1 MLIAMDELDAN
12 FTLSP
17 NIIGPAMAIA
27 VGLET
32 IISFSTNL
40 FVLLFT
46 LCHYKI
52 LKESSNIL
60 LTNYVVNNLLVVIIN
75 MSSIVITAVAG
86 EWIFGYTLEQQIAT
100 CQFVGFTYVCSIYV
114 MVFTLTAISFDRFFF
129 IVKPLIYKRF
139 AKPLVTFLLTVV
151 IWLISCGMS
160 LPFLFQFG
168 EYIFNKYTGTCSLN
182 SGKLS
187 WFLTVS
193 YIVVI
198 VCIGIIIVTTLWSF
212 CYTRKVIKPHQRS
225 RNEAQDHVYNRRMKK
240 IIGLFTALLIS
251 TAITFAPAFLLI
263 VFELIL
269 RMKAPGGTAIIPSQF
284 YFFNTIMNP
293 AIQSFF
299 RRELHDFI
307 VVWMRKLSY
316 HICEVQPTQA

>member
-1 MLIAMDELDAN
+1 MFIMDELEENAN

-27 VGLET
+27 LGLET

-60 LTNYVVNNLLVVIIN
+60 LTNYVVNNLLVAIIN
-75 MSSIVITAVAG
+75 MPSIVITAVAG
-86 EWIFGYTLEQQIAT
+86 EWIFGSTLEQQLAT
-100 CQFVGFTYVCSIYV
+100 CRFVGCAYLCSIYV
-114 MVFTLTAISFDRFFF
+114 MVFTLTAISVNRFLF
-129 IVKPLIYKRF
+129 IVKPSMHKCF
-139 AKPLVTFLLTVV
+139 SKPLVTFLMTIV
-151 IWLISCGMS
+151 IWLLSCGMS
-160 LPFLFQFG
+160 LPYLFRFG
-168 EYIFNKYTGTCSLN
+168 EYVFNKYTGTCSLR
-182 SGKLS
+182 SGTLS
-187 WFLTVS
+187 WFVTVS
-193 YIVVI
+193 YMLVI

-225 RNEAQDHVYNRRMKK
+225 RNEAQDHVYNTRLKK

-251 TAITFAPAFLLI
+251 TAITFAPAFLLLF
-263 VFELIL
+263 FELIL

-293 AIQSFF
+293 VIQSFF
-299 RRELHDFI
+299 RRELHDFV

-316 HICEVQPTQA
+316 HICEVQLN